1 LPTGIDIDY
10 AKLAEKLREEL
21 APVRVIVDYGY
32 GYRCW
37 PSTSLRGETV
47 FTVATSVPGEPPVC
61 KVFKLEGFSEPV
73 EIGDLYAF
81 DSRNT
86 TTGQPFITLDGSIL
100 VPCWSVDYYATKK
113 PWLAIYR
120 YANGAWS
127 KVYEDASGSYC
138 SHIAQDHVTR
148 ALYTGYHQPAT
159 YRSRVIKSTDDGAT
173 WALVYDNAE
182 VSSSNAIIYSCAAF
196 NNNVIATKRDKHTY
210 IRSSNGGGA
219 WTESGNLGANMRT
232 VAIYYDLGLSF
243 IGSDNYLFYSRD
255 YFATY
260 KRIRIQ
266 SGTGFWAFRYPIRVG
281 GRLLLSTDDGRRS
294 TVILASRDLY
304 HTVTPVFSVESS
316 GSNFPRIS
324 GYGDFLFVGSD
335 YYGTLTRITLPKT
348 LERGLSCPILL
359 WENES
364 VTDTTNGSTTDYV
377 EAEYNNELT
386 FTVISNQS
394 GTLYIQAYDE
404 VAGSFRDV
412 DSKPVSANTLTA
424 YNVTQTHARLM
435 RVRFV
440 PSASATVSCW
450 VVLR

>member
-47 FTVATSVPGEPPVC
+47 FTVATSVPGTSPLC
-61 KVFKLEGFSEPV
+61 KVFELEGFSEPV
-73 EIGDLYAF
+73 EIGDLYAL

-100 VPCWSVDYYATKK
+100 VPCWSVDYYDTKN
-113 PWLAIYR
+113 PWFAIYR
-120 YANGAWS
+120 YADGVWS

-138 SHIAQDHVTR
+138 SHIGQDPVTR
-148 ALYTGYHQPAT
+148 YIYAGYHQPAT

-173 WALVYDNAE
+173 WVLVYDNIEASE
-182 VSSSNAIIYSCAAF
+182 SNAIIYSCAAF
-196 NNNVIATKRDKHTY
+196 KNNVIATKREKRVY

-219 WTESGNLGANMRT
+219 WTESGDLGVRT
-232 VAIYYDLGLSF
+232 RSVAIYNDLGLSF
-243 IGSDNYLFYSRD
+243 IGSDNQLFYSRD

-266 SGTGFWAFRYPIRVG
+266 SGAGFWALRYPIMVG
-281 GRLLLSTDDGRRS
+281 GRLLLSTDDARGS

-304 HTVTPVFSVESS
+304 HTVTPVFSLKGGEDC
-316 GSNFPRIS
+316 FPRIS
-324 GYGDFLFVGSD
+324 GYGDFLFIGAEC
-335 YYGTLTRITLPKT
+335 YGTLTRITLPKT
-348 LERGLSCPILL
+348 LDRGLSCPILL
-359 WENES
+359 WENQS
-364 VTDTTNGSTTDYV
+364 ITDTTNGSTTDYV
-377 EAEYNNELT
+377 ETQYNDRAT
-386 FTVISNQS
+386 FYIISNQS

-404 VAGSFRDV
+404 VAGDFKDIDNTS
-412 DSKPVSANTLTA
+412 VSANVLTP
-424 YNVTQTHARLM
+424 YIMTGGARLT
-435 RVRFV
+435 RLRFV
-440 PSASATVSCW
+440 PSASATVSAW
-450 VVLR
+450 AMFD